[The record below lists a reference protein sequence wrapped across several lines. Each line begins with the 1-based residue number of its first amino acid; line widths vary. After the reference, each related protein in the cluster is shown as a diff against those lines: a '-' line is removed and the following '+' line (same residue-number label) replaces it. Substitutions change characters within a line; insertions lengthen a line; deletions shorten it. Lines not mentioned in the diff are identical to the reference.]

1 MVGEGL
7 RCPMCSGGAANQAVL
22 DMMIWD
28 LITERGLSE
37 EAESALRAV
46 WTAGGML
53 VGAEPIF
60 DEIYRWDIEGGPA
73 LARMYAAL
81 RDAMS
86 ELTIKLIGTGVSVI
100 RQGREGWRLTITPGD
115 GAYVAA

>member
-1 MVGEGL
+1 
-7 RCPMCSGGAANQAVL
+7 MCSGGAANQAVL

-60 DEIYRWDIEGGPA
+60 DEIYRWDIDGGPPQVM
-73 LARMYAAL
+73 MYRDL
-81 RDAMS
+81 RDALA
-86 ELTIKLIGTGVSVI
+86 ELADKLDGTGLVVI
-100 RQGREGWRLTITPGD
+100 REGRHGLRIGMVEG
-115 GAYVAA
+115 GAYLAA